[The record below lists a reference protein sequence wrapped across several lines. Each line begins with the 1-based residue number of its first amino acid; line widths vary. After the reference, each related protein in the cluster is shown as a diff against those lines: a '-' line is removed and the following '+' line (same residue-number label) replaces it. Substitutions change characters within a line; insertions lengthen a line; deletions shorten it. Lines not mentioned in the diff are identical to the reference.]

1 MFNFVAPLPCLVL
14 RMDRCCTVS
23 LHDPPRNNRNLLGY
37 HPVFKCSP
45 DIYIKCRKNCRNIQ
59 NLYIS
64 SFSWAAAEVLRS
76 LYKCPHRLM
85 SNELTELTASPSDDF
100 SASLWQGV
108 LTGSFVELSG
118 VPWDET
124 LEKICDIFTLQVDC
138 VWSWWG
144 TAVLLKASEKKNNNN
159 SSCHSIKFATRSPEE
174 WAQAAM
180 EPLEK

>member
-1 MFNFVAPLPCLVL
+1 
-14 RMDRCCTVS
+14 MDHCCAVS
-23 LHDPPRNNRNLLGY
+23 LYDPPRNNRNLLGY

-64 SFSWAAAEVLRS
+64 SFSWAAAEVSRS
-76 LYKCPHRLM
+76 LYKCPHKLI
-85 SNELTELTASPSDDF
+85 SNESTELTASTSDDF
-100 SASLWQGV
+100 SASLWQWRGWV
-108 LTGSFVELSG
+108 LTGSFVMLSRL
-118 VPWDET
+118 PWNET

-144 TAVLLKASEKKNNNN
+144 TTMLPKAGEKKKNNN